1 MTLENALCAG
11 WEWYYCDDPS
21 IPENCTS
28 CGNGIVDPG
37 EQCDLG
43 EKNGDGN
50 SGCDLFCTFTTYCGD
65 GIVQDCEV
73 CDDGNLV

>member
-28 CGNGIVDPG
+28 CGNGIIDPG

-43 EKNGDGN
+43 EKN
-50 SGCDLFCTFTTYCGD
+50 
-65 GIVQDCEV
+65 
-73 CDDGNLV
+73 